1 MATETTIALTE
12 EEVEDVLDRWGSH
25 IDKVLRHLTP
35 YGNTNRLHTLT
46 HLPIG
51 GSSAHP
57 IDKVQDEIEML
68 NETLKETIETY
79 REKGQEILRG
89 EVANMDLEVSNEELN
104 EVLHIRKKAK
114 EHKES
119 WKGNSYWENEWLR
132 RKAYWK
138 ERRDGSDTT
147 SP

>member
-1 MATETTIALTE
+1 
-12 EEVEDVLDRWGSH
+12 
-25 IDKVLRHLTP
+25 
-35 YGNTNRLHTLT
+35 
-46 HLPIG
+46 
-51 GSSAHP
+51 
-57 IDKVQDEIEML
+57 ML

-119 WKGNSYWENEWLR
+119 WKGNSYGENEWLR